1 MKKVFKKI
9 RSIKLPSSLLIFL
22 AIFVVSIFGLQV
34 SKMYAQ
40 SYLSSS
46 LNVVGSAD
54 ISGPLTVNGG
64 MGVGSGAP
72 GSGLIVHGGGNFSG
86 MVYGTTPMENQPGYL
101 ATVSY
106 VQSKVASIPACPA
119 CPTCPTCPTCPPSG
133 GGTNPPVN
141 QRCFMEQD
149 YGAPCD
155 GPMPS
160 RRLGSVGCPP
170 NTYFRAYLANSCPHT
185 TSGTFWNYECCPTGL
200 DPIPIY

>member
-40 SYLSSS
+40 TTSFLSSS
-46 LNVVGSAD
+46 LGVQGDTTIGGS
-54 ISGPLTVNGG
+54 LTVNGG

-106 VQSKVASIPACPA
+106 VQSKVASIPACP
-119 CPTCPTCPTCPPSG
+119 TCPSCNSCCGGSTPPSDPNDPG
-133 GGTNPPVN
+133 PECV
-141 QRCFMEQD
+141 FMPT
-149 YGAPCD
+149 YIPCYQWENNNK
-155 GPMPS
+155 P
-160 RRLGSVGCPP
+160 
-170 NTYFRAYLANSCPHT
+170 FA
-185 TSGTFWNYECCPTGL
+185 CPTGL
-200 DPIPIY
+200 FFVGYSNSQCVEYGSGNLQAECCGILQL